1 MTEDLYNSNYS
12 SESGHEADETLRL
25 LAELP
30 PPAEL
35 TERVHRRLAIEE
47 NAQGMA
53 ERHGFW
59 SLWMPAQRFQFA
71 AAAVLVVAV
80 AGSTWSVYHSHPRAG
95 TQGGAQSAA
104 PAIPATHGSSPDNTG
119 GVNTGGFSSANAE
132 RVPPTLH
139 PIKVPPAPKKKPG
152 AGHAASKPSPKTLAA
167 QPSGSAPD
175 VKPTTNP

>member
-1 MTEDLYNSNYS
+1 MTEDFYNSNRN
-12 SESGHEADETLRL
+12 SEPGHEADETLRL

-35 TERVHRRLAIEE
+35 TERVHRRLAIER
-47 NAQGMA
+47 NAQGMP
-53 ERHGFW
+53 ERRGFW

-80 AGSTWSVYHSHPRAG
+80 AGSTWSVYHSHPRTGA
-95 TQGGAQSAA
+95 QGGAQSAA
-104 PAIPATHGSSPDNTG
+104 PAIPATHGSSPDSA
-119 GVNTGGFSSANAE
+119 GGFSSANAE

-167 QPSGSAPD
+167 QPSGTQAD
-175 VKPTTNP
+175 VKPAVNP